1 MTLNAQHYQIFDL
14 PETGDDILK
23 SFDDL
28 AFDEYIGNGNRWR
41 RFSQYRLQHKDGAW
55 DFERLPHRPYVTYS
69 KFNPIAGG
77 IRRHYQPIEIDLTDH
92 IREACAQIPL
102 PEDDIWQINV
112 HQYRVVASKEL
123 QGVVVPE
130 GVHQDGH
137 EFVVISVYNRV
148 GITGAELTLRA
159 AEDKETPIFTATLP
173 AGQAIAFDDR
183 ALWHYVTD
191 IVPVEEEGH
200 RDITVVS
207 FSRWS
212 ERWYGDDFE
221 EDAIGEGRG

>member
-1 MTLNAQHYQIFDL
+1 MALNEQGFSVFDL
-14 PETGDDILK
+14 PATGSDILE
-23 SFDDL
+23 SFGDL

-41 RFSQYRLQHKDGAW
+41 RFSQYKLVHKDGAW

-77 IRRHYQPIEIDLTDH
+77 IRRHYQPIEVDFTEH
-92 IREACAQIPL
+92 IQAACSQIPL
-102 PEDDIWQINV
+102 PEDDVWQINV
-112 HQYRVVASKEL
+112 HQYRVVATKDL

-137 EFVVISVYNRV
+137 EFVVISVYRRA
-148 GITGAELTLRA
+148 GITGAELTLRTGD
-159 AEDKETPIFTATLP
+159 DKDTPIHTTTIQEGEAV
-173 AGQAIAFDDR
+173 AFDDR

-191 IVPVEEEGH
+191 IVPVEDEGY

-207 FSRWS
+207 FSRWH
-212 ERWYGDDFE
+212 ERWYGEDFE
-221 EDAIGEGRG
+221 DEAVGQG